1 MNWETDGRSPAV
13 KAWYQALCEQSALLD
28 GPEDYTQALCVQ
40 ANALHAA
47 GEVEAAE
54 LGDMLQAVDAGY
66 SWAVE
71 ELLTR
76 ELNPSADT

>member
-1 MNWETDGRSPAV
+1 MNWETDGHSSAV

-28 GPEDYTQALCVQ
+28 APEDYTQALCVQ

-54 LGDMLQAVDAGY
+54 LVWCFTSTNENIVYAHLKP
-66 SWAVE
+66 
-71 ELLTR
+71 TR
-76 ELNPSADT
+76 ES